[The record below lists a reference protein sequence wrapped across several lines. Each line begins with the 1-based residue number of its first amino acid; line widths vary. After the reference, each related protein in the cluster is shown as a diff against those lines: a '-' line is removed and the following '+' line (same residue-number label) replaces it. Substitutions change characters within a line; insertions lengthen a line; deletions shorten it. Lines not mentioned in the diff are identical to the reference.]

1 MENRGVR
8 SVHLVG
14 AVNAP
19 RTNDAD
25 WRFAGEHGARLHR
38 GRAQNDIILNV
49 ERILRV
55 AGGMVLRQVE
65 QFEVEQI
72 QFHFRAFHNVKT
84 HAGEDL
90 QELILHQRDRMNGAD
105 RRVLARLG
113 YVDRFAFKFLSC
125 SIRLILASSASICSV
140 SFSRT
145 TLIIWRPSG
154 APLRELAHRAEHQRQ
169 IALFCPTSSSEGR
182 PAGFV
187 ANAFKLAG
195 GFLLNFAQ
203 LFLHVHVVCIL
214 LLFEKKKPRPQ
225 RDEAGFPRG
234 TTQIHLAPRGARS
247 LDSVTGRPSPPTY
260 QRAAPE

>member
-19 RTNDAD
+19 RANDAD
-25 WRFAGEHGARLHR
+25 RRFAGEHGARLHR
-38 GRAQNDIILNV
+38 GCVRTQNDIILDV

-65 QFEVEQI
+65 QLEVEQI
-72 QFHFRAFHNVKT
+72 QFHFRAFHNVEA

-90 QELILHQRDRMNGAD
+90 QKLILHQRDGMNGAD

-113 YVDRFAFKFLSC
+113 YVDRFAFELLFLLDPLDLGVQR
-125 SIRLILASSASICSV
+125 IHLLGQLFANDVNHLA
-140 SFSRT
+140 
-145 TLIIWRPSG
+145 G
-154 APLRELAHRAEHQRQ
+154 LRALFCGKLAHRAEHQRQ
-169 IALFCPTSSSEGR
+169 IALFAQRLQAKGVQP
-182 PAGFV
+182 GFV

-214 LLFEKKKPRPQ
+214 LLFEKEKNPVRK
-225 RDEAGFPRG
+225 G
-234 TTQIHLAPRGARS
+234 TRLVF
-247 LDSVTGRPSPPTY
+247 LVVPPKFTSH
-260 QRAAPE
+260 RAAQGL